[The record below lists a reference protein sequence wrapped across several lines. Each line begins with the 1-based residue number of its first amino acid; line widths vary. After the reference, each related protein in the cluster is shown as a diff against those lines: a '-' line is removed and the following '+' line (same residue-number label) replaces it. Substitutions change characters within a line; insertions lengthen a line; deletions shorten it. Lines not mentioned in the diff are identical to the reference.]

1 MTHLDVLQNKIEQ
14 LLQKYDQLLEENTGL
29 KKVIAAQ
36 TQNIE
41 QLNGTLA
48 ELELRLLNQ
57 NEITE
62 NNKTKDIKEQ
72 LDKIIMEVDKIT
84 DSINE

>member
-14 LLQKYDQLLEENTGL
+14 LLQKYDQLLEENSSL
-29 KKVIAAQ
+29 KQIIAAQ

-41 QLNGTLA
+41 KLNGKLA

-57 NEITE
+57 NELT
-62 NNKTKDIKEQ
+62 NNNSTTDIKEQ
-72 LDKIIMEVDKIT
+72 LDKIILEVDKIME
-84 DSINE
+84 SINE